1 MTFLR
6 IVKLCVLASLLAGMS
21 TAQQST
27 SATREAQSPP
37 SAVIIEREYDRFTD
51 RTDVTM
57 KPVYIT
63 GGAGGELYLLLNTWY
78 TGTRPPVRPARFL
91 FVLMAASTTRV
102 EPIDT
107 TLLALVDGA
116 RLDLGRMRLVA
127 ETNAAPLWTLSYGVE
142 MNYRMLMRIA
152 GARRVELRLDNLEFA
167 LEARHR
173 RAMREF
179 TDAARGLRV
188 KGRGRS

>member
-1 MTFLR
+1 MTSFR
-6 IVKLCVLASLLAGMS
+6 IVNLCVLVSLLAGMC
-21 TAQQST
+21 AAKQST
-27 SATREAQSPP
+27 SATRGAQSPP
-37 SAVIIEREYDRFTD
+37 SAVIIEREYDRFRD
-51 RTDVTM
+51 RTDLTM

-102 EPIDT
+102 EPLDT

-127 ETNAAPLWTLSYGVE
+127 ETHAAPLWTLSYGVE

-179 TDAARGLRV
+179 TDAARGRRV